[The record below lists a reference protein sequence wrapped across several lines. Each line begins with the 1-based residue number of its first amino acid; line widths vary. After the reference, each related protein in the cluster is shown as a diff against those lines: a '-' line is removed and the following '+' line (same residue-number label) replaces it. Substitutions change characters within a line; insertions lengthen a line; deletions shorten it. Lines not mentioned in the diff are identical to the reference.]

1 MATVRYDG
9 FDKLTQEVQRDIKA
23 LGQRMTD
30 AVIAGSEV
38 MIEALRKEAA
48 ESFKNPTGELS
59 ESIDVAPPGVQRDT
73 TLTYAEVYPQGYHST
88 TGYKAYRNAAIGY
101 ILNYGVEGRIDP
113 NDWDDRADRA
123 ARKDIRTA
131 MEKELFGK

>member
-9 FDKLTQEVQRDIKA
+9 FDKLTEAFKRDVKR

-38 MIEALRKEAA
+38 MIEALRKEAD
-48 ESFKNPTGELS
+48 ESFKAPTGELRD
-59 ESIDVAPPGVQRDT
+59 SIGIAEDGVQRDAT
-73 TLTYAEVYPQGYHST
+73 RTYADVYPQGYHST
-88 TGYKAYRNAAIGY
+88 TGTRAYRNAAIGY

-123 ARKDIRTA
+123 ARKDVRAA
-131 MEKELFGK
+131 MEKELFKE